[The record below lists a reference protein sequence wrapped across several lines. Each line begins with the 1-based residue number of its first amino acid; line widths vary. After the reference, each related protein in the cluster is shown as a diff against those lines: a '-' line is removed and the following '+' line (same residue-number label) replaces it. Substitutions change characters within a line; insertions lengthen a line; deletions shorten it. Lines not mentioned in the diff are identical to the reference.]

1 MDKDMVLGFI
11 VLGIVLMIAIALLIM
26 PKLKKKQQP
35 IDKDLYINQDHQLYA
50 GAVVAHLIANFPAG
64 DSSTSN

>member
-1 MDKDMVLGFI
+1 MVLGFI

-35 IDKDLYINQDHQLYA
+35 IDHDLYINQDHQLYA
-50 GAVVAHLIANFPAG
+50 GAEVAYSIAHLPTG

>member
-1 MDKDMVLGFI
+1 MVLGFI
-11 VLGIVLMIAIALLIM
+11 VIGIVLMIALALLIM

-35 IDKDLYINQDHQLYA
+35 IDHDLYINQDHQLYA
-50 GAVVAHLIANFPAG
+50 GGVVAHLIAHLPAG